1 MQKKVNIIIPS
12 ITINFEL
19 LECLKKINQLL
30 YKNFFV
36 TIVLNYDSEVKLP
49 KYKYKVKKLVLGSV
63 NMSKKRNIAAKK
75 FKSYFI
81 AFIDSDAYPNKNWLK
96 YATSYLM
103 SKKGDV
109 VGGPGIPFPK
119 QTFLEKICYYSKRS
133 YFVTGYLNFRKYKA
147 KQRYCDWLE
156 ACNLIME
163 REFFLKYG
171 GMDDQRYTGEDSE
184 FFERMQKKRSNL
196 KVFYSPKLYIHHKER
211 RIFGFFL
218 QRLIFG
224 MDFLN
229 LVKFNSGI
237 KGYQPFFPILIILSF
252 FTILLSNI
260 DLTIKFYSLLPIIIL
275 INLAIIIDIFRY
287 VNSLK
292 SVFLTLITI
301 NIANISFALG
311 GVITLIGL
319 RKFIDSK
326 IYIYSRNKEK

>member
-1 MQKKVNIIIPS
+1 
-12 ITINFEL
+12 
-19 LECLKKINQLL
+19 
-30 YKNFFV
+30 
-36 TIVLNYDSEVKLP
+36 
-49 KYKYKVKKLVLGSV
+49 
-63 NMSKKRNIAAKK
+63 
-75 FKSYFI
+75 
-81 AFIDSDAYPNKNWLK
+81 
-96 YATSYLM
+96 
-103 SKKGDV
+103 
-109 VGGPGIPFPK
+109 
-119 QTFLEKICYYSKRS
+119 
-133 YFVTGYLNFRKYKA
+133 
-147 KQRYCDWLE
+147 
-156 ACNLIME
+156 
-163 REFFLKYG
+163 
-171 GMDDQRYTGEDSE
+171 
-184 FFERMQKKRSNL
+184 
-196 KVFYSPKLYIHHKER
+196 
-211 RIFGFFL
+211 
-218 QRLIFG
+218 

-311 GVITLIGL
+311 GFITLIGL